1 MSPSANEQR
10 RQQGSGGLAIH
21 RLIDGATT
29 VFGTYGF
36 AKATVQDIAAAAC
49 VSKPIFYRHFENKQ
63 AIFERV
69 VEHVF
74 AEWLETLVEAI
85 SNTSGGAEAELR
97 VFFLDSLEY
106 GRQNTII
113 GRLLTR
119 DAQFLISTQTP
130 VTDRAVE
137 SLTRAI
143 RDILRRGRRAGEIR
157 KDLALDHMADFLT
170 EMHFAYANRQ
180 LVTGVPVAG
189 KLAEELVEAMLAAV
203 RA

>member
-21 RLIDGATT
+21 RLIDGATM

-36 AKATVQDIAAAAC
+36 AKATVQDIAAAAG

-130 VTDRAVE
+130 VTTSPSAPT
-137 SLTRAI
+137 SPS
-143 RDILRRGRRAGEIR
+143 
-157 KDLALDHMADFLT
+157 KS
-170 EMHFAYANRQ
+170 
-180 LVTGVPVAG
+180 
-189 KLAEELVEAMLAAV
+189 
-203 RA
+203 

>member
-1 MSPSANEQR
+1 MSDVARQKSAGTR
-10 RQQGSGGLAIH
+10 AVD
-21 RLIDGATT
+21 RLVGGATT
-29 VFGTYGF
+29 VFGAHGF
-36 AKATVQDIAAAAC
+36 PKATVQDIAAAAG

-69 VEHVF
+69 VEHVL

-85 SNTSGGAEAELR
+85 ANESGAEAELR
-97 VFFLDSLEY
+97 VFFLESLEY
-106 GRQNTII
+106 GRGNAFIT
-113 GRLLTR
+113 RLLTR
-119 DAQFLISTQTP
+119 DAQFLISTETQ

-137 SLTRAI
+137 DLSRTI
-143 RDILRRGRRAGEIR
+143 RGILKRGRRAGEIR

-189 KLAEELVEAMLAAV
+189 ALADDLVEAMLAAV

>member
-1 MSPSANEQR
+1 MSRVARQKSA
-10 RQQGSGGLAIH
+10 GAPAID
-21 RLIDGATT
+21 RLLSGATT
-29 VFGTYGF
+29 VFETYGF
-36 AKATVQDIAAAAC
+36 AKATVQDIAAAAG

-69 VEHVF
+69 VEHVL

-85 SNTSGGAEAELR
+85 ANTDGGAEAELR

-106 GRQNTII
+106 GRRNAFI

-137 SLTRAI
+137 DLSRTI
-143 RDILRRGRRAGEIR
+143 RDILKRGRRAGEIR
-157 KDLALDHMADFLT
+157 KDLTLDHMADFLT
-170 EMHFAYANRQ
+170 EMHYAYANRQ

-189 KLAEELVEAMLAAV
+189 ALADDLVEAMLAAV
-203 RA
+203 RS

>member
-1 MSPSANEQR
+1 MSADAR
-10 RQQGSGGLAIH
+10 RKGSGGLAVG
-21 RLIDGATT
+21 RLLDGATT
-29 VFGTYGF
+29 VFGSYGF
-36 AKATVQDIAAAAC
+36 AKATVQDIATAAG

-69 VEHVF
+69 VEHVL
-74 AEWLETLVEAI
+74 EDWLDALVESIAR
-85 SNTSGGAEAELR
+85 TSGGAEAELR

-106 GRQNTII
+106 GRQNTLIS
-113 GRLLTR
+113 RLLTR

-137 SLTRAI
+137 ALTNTI
-143 RDILRRGRRAGEIR
+143 REILARGKKSGEIR
-157 KDLALDHMADFLT
+157 KDLSLDHMADFLT

-189 KLAEELVEAMLAAV
+189 ALAADLVETMLAAV
-203 RA
+203 RS

>member
-10 RQQGSGGLAIH
+10 RQQGSGGLAID
-21 RLIDGATT
+21 RLIDGATM

>member
-1 MSPSANEQR
+1 MSDVARQKSAGTR
-10 RQQGSGGLAIH
+10 AVD
-21 RLIDGATT
+21 RLVGGATT
-29 VFGTYGF
+29 VFGAYGF
-36 AKATVQDIAAAAC
+36 AKATVQDIAAAAG

-69 VEHVF
+69 VAHVL

-85 SNTSGGAEAELR
+85 ANESGAEAELR
-97 VFFLDSLEY
+97 VFFLESLEY
-106 GRQNTII
+106 GRRNAFIT
-113 GRLLTR
+113 RLLTR
-119 DAQFLISTQTP
+119 DAQFLISTETQ

-137 SLTRAI
+137 DLSRTI
-143 RDILRRGRRAGEIR
+143 RSILKRGRRAGEIR

-189 KLAEELVEAMLAAV
+189 ALADDLVEAMLAAV

>member
-21 RLIDGATT
+21 RLIDGATM

>member
-1 MSPSANEQR
+1 MSAPSRHEA
-10 RQQGSGGLAIH
+10 RQKSSGGLAID

-29 VFGTYGF
+29 VFGSYGF
-36 AKATVQDIAAAAC
+36 AKATVQDIAAAAG

-69 VEHVF
+69 VEHVL

-85 SNTSGGAEAELR
+85 ADTTGGAEAELR

-106 GRQNTII
+106 GRRNAII

-130 VTDRAVE
+130 VTDRAVDDL
-137 SLTRAI
+137 SRTI
-143 RDILRRGRRAGEIR
+143 RDILKRGRRAGEIR

-170 EMHFAYANRQ
+170 EMHYAYANRQ
-180 LVTGVPVAG
+180 LVSGVPVTG
-189 KLAEELVEAMLAAV
+189 KLADDLVEAMLAAV